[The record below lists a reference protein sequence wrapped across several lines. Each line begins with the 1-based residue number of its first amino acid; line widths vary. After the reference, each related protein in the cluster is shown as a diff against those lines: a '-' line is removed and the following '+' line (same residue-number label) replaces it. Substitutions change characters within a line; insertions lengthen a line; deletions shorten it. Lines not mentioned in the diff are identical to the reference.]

1 MSSPSRSDV
10 AGRGEFSGRLAEPI
24 RRIGLIGTIIAVVGI
39 AAGLLLAQEAESIAL
54 GVGVAAAIGTAFL
67 LWAKLRIVQAK
78 VRIERIEVE
87 LELVEEF
94 PELIRKLAAEPPSM
108 MKAPHIAE
116 EIADRLETLSPK
128 EKSPVGE

>member
-54 GVGVAAAIGTAFL
+54 GVGVAAIGTAFL